1 MGRGANPVA
10 MFRTSWTD
18 PDAVYL
24 AIKGGSPGVNHGHMD
39 IGSFVLDA
47 DGVRWAL
54 DLGPES
60 YNKIESRGMNLWG
73 RSQDSERWTIFRYN
87 NYSHNTLVVDGQ
99 LQRVPGYAPIVRFSP
114 GGADAQKVVI
124 DMTSVYAGQLGSALR
139 GAELLNNGQVL
150 IQDEFCAV
158 DGKRSACIVDPG
170 WEIDAL
176 HGDHRC
182 RYPASDIFNGAQGGL
197 RRAESGNGYDWLR
210 G

>member
-1 MGRGANPVA
+1 
-10 MFRTSWTD
+10 
-18 PDAVYL
+18 
-24 AIKGGSPGVNHGHMD
+24 
-39 IGSFVLDA
+39 
-47 DGVRWAL
+47 
-54 DLGPES
+54 
-60 YNKIESRGMNLWG
+60 MNLWG

-158 DGKRSACIVDPG
+158 DGKDKVRVRWAMVTPADISIESDRHALLTQAGKSMRFTVITDADTRLQTYSTEPRADYDEPNPG
-170 WEIDAL
+170 TAMIGFEVDAL
-176 HGDHRC
+176 PGNTVRVAVVMQAGDEALGEL
-182 RYPASDIFNGAQGGL
+182 PEPGELLPLQEWAPEVMA
-197 RRAESGNGYDWLR
+197 GNE
-210 G
+210 